1 MSDGGHSASPYEVA
15 RQPSE
20 VCGRTAD
27 YCSATEQSAE
37 QEGEGEG
44 EGEEEGEEDID
55 VDEYFWQPPDTEEEL
70 YATLDRKRYSFI
82 PQERVQ

>member
-27 YCSATEQSAE
+27 YYSTTEQSREAEE
-37 QEGEGEG
+37 QEGEAEG
-44 EGEEEGEEDID
+44 EVDID
-55 VDEYFWQPPDTEEEL
+55 VDEQFWQPPDTEEEL

-82 PQERVQ
+82 AQESLK